1 MVLFKKKPDLASDI
15 SSILNPIV
23 KKWFFSRFKEF
34 STPQLYGIKE
44 IASRKNVLISSPTGS
59 TKTLTA
65 FLSILNELVDSSIKG
80 KLEDKIYCIYVSP
93 LKSLNY
99 DIEVNLK
106 TPLSEIEKIFGKE
119 LGIRIGVRTG
129 DTTQKEKNF
138 MRKNPPHILIT
149 TPESLAIIASS
160 KSFGKFNS
168 GVEWIILDEI
178 HAICSG
184 KRGSHLA
191 LTLEYLQR
199 KSGYISRVGLSA
211 TVSPIE
217 EVAKFLCGFDIDSV
231 GKSLEREC
239 VVIDVSFIKKTD
251 ISVISPV
258 DNFLSVEYNF
268 LENAIYSKINE
279 LIKKHKSTLVFTNT
293 RAATERLVDQL
304 KFRYSKEYNDN
315 NIAAHHSSL
324 SKNIRKQVESDLREG
339 KLRCV
344 VSSTS
349 LELGIDIGYI
359 DLVILL
365 SSPKSVSRA
374 LQRCGR
380 SGHRLKD
387 TTKGRVIA
395 TNRDDL
401 LECSVLISDA
411 LKGHID
417 NVHIPKGALDVL
429 AQQILYFVLCEPM
442 KKEEIYYL
450 CKRSYPFSRLEYKE
464 FNSVIEYL
472 LGDFERAEQ
481 VRIYPRIRI
490 DSGGFLRPKGKMSRV
505 IYHTNL
511 GTIPQDARVS
521 VKQGESIIGY
531 IDEPFLEMLSKGDI
545 FVLGGSS
552 YMFLYSKGMTAQ
564 VLSTPSR
571 PPTIPQWYSE
581 MLPLSFE
588 LAMDI
593 CYFNEEVREL
603 LKEKKDDE
611 NIVSFIEKRLSI
623 DHPTSRAIFSY
634 LKEQFEFVDI
644 PSHKRIIIERY
655 KNEEKHYVIYHTR
668 FGRRVNDVLS
678 RVCAYVLSIENKSAL
693 DISVNDYG
701 FCISSKKKISKT
713 NPFGKIKLENF
724 KEIAIKSIEKSE
736 ILRRRFRHCAARA
749 FMILRSYK
757 SNLRSVGRQQ
767 VSSQILLNA
776 VRGISDEF
784 PILKEAKREVL
795 EDLMDVNNLGVI
807 IRGIED
813 KEIQIVEKNPSVPS
827 PFSFNLISQYA
838 SDSITAEDRHSF
850 MMRLNKL
857 ALAKIS
863 LDKGKKILP
872 KENLT
877 KGNPDKEPLKY
888 EFQRIAL
895 SVSLNKNIML
905 EIMDSFD
912 GSNVELS
919 PFTINWIKQVLITKE
934 KVWPSFVIK
943 HLHTLIREN
952 K

>member
-1 MVLFKKKPDLASDI
+1 MIVFKKKPDVASDVC
-15 SSILNPIV
+15 SILNPFV
-23 KKWFFSRFKEF
+23 KDWFFSRFKEF
-34 STPQLYGIKE
+34 SIPQLFGIKE
-44 IASRKNVLISSPTGS
+44 IASRKNVLVSSPTGS

-65 FLSILNELVDSSIKG
+65 FLSILNELVDSSLKDR
-80 KLEDKIYCIYVSP
+80 LENKIYCIYVSP

-106 TPLSEIEKIFGKE
+106 KPLSEIEKLTGKE
-119 LGIRIGVRTG
+119 LGIRLGVRTG
-129 DTTQKEKNF
+129 DTTQKEKDF

-149 TPESLAIIASS
+149 TPESLAIVASS
-160 KSFGKFNS
+160 KSFNKHIANID
-168 GVEWIILDEI
+168 WIILDEI

-191 LTLEYLQR
+191 LTLEYLQK
-199 KSGYISRVGLSA
+199 KSGYISRIGLSA
-211 TVSPIE
+211 TVSPIK
-217 EVAKFLCGFDIDSV
+217 EVASFLCGFDIDKN
-231 GKSLEREC
+231 GKCFERDC
-239 VVIDVSFIKKTD
+239 VVVDVSFIKKTD

-258 DNFLSVEYNF
+258 DNFLSVEYSF
-268 LENAIYSKINE
+268 LESEIYSKIHN
-279 LIKKHKSTLVFTNT
+279 LIVTHKSTLIFTNT

-304 KFRYSKEYNDN
+304 KFRFPKEYDEK

-324 SKNIRKQVESDLREG
+324 SKDIRKQVESDLREG
-339 KLRCV
+339 NLRCV

-380 SGHRLKD
+380 SGHRLKE

-401 LECSVLISDA
+401 LECCVLIFDA

-417 NVHIPKGALDVL
+417 NVHIPRGALDVL
-429 AQQILYFVLCEPM
+429 AQQILYFVICEPM
-442 KKEEIYYL
+442 RKEEIYNL
-450 CKRSYPFSRLEYKE
+450 CRKSYPFSRLGYNE

-481 VRIYPRIRI
+481 IRIYPRIRM
-490 DSGGFLRPKGKMSRV
+490 DNEGFIRPKGKMSRV

-521 VKQGESIIGY
+521 VKQGDSIIGF
-531 IDEPFLEMLSKGDI
+531 IDEPFLEMLTKGDI

-564 VLSTPSR
+564 VLPTPSR

-593 CYFNEEVREL
+593 CSFNEEIRGV
-603 LKEKKDDE
+603 LKKKESDE
-611 NIVSFIEKRLSI
+611 EIISFIEKRLFI
-623 DHPTSRAIFSY
+623 DFSTSRAIFSY
-634 LKEQFEFVDI
+634 LKEQFEFMDI

-668 FGRRVNDVLS
+668 FGRRVNDVFS
-678 RVCAYVLSIENKSAL
+678 RVCAYVLSVENKSAL

-701 FCISSKKKISKT
+701 FCISSKKNISKT
-713 NPFGKIKLENF
+713 NPFGKIKSENF
-724 KEIAIKSIEKSE
+724 REIAVKSIENSE
-736 ILRRRFRHCAARA
+736 ILRRRFRHCATRA

-776 VRGISDEF
+776 VKGISEEF

-807 IRGIED
+807 IEGIES
-813 KEIQIVEKNPSVPS
+813 KKIEIIEKSPIVPS

-850 MMRLNKL
+850 MMRLNQL

-863 LDKGKKILP
+863 LDKGKKIMP
-872 KENLT
+872 NENLI
-877 KGNPDKEPLKY
+877 KDKDHKEPLKY
-888 EFQRIAL
+888 EFQRIAQG
-895 SVSLNKNIML
+895 VFLNKNIMV

-912 GSNVELS
+912 DPFVELS
-919 PFTINWIKQVLITKE
+919 HFTVNWIKQVLITKD
-934 KVWPSFVIK
+934 KVWPYFVIR
-943 HLHTLIREN
+943 HLRSLIN
-952 K
+952 KKE